1 MTHLRQLML
10 DELERRNYSPNT
22 VRSYLYAVEE
32 FARHFGRSPEQLGPD
47 HVRQYQ
53 VYLFRDRK
61 LSARTIAGQTAA
73 LRFLFVKTLRRP
85 YLPDALP
92 SFLQAFFGRR
102 LPTVLSQEEVARL
115 IDASG
120 NLMHRAMVMTLY
132 ATGVRRAEL
141 CRLKVADIDSERMVL
156 HIHEGKGGRDR
167 DVPLSPKL
175 LAILREYWRWMK
187 PKTYLFPGMENNW
200 RADVPVTTKVAWIA
214 VTEAAKAAGITR
226 RVSPHTLR
234 HSYATHLLEAGADL
248 RTIQVLLGHAKLADT
263 TVYLHLSRR
272 HLQAVASPLESLFT
286 GLDFGRGQAFK
297 ECVRSDEPGPH
308 P

>member
-1 MTHLRQLML
+1 MTHLRQMML

-22 VRSYLYAVEE
+22 VRSYLHAVEE
-32 FARHFGRSPEQLGPD
+32 FARHFRRSPEELGPD
-47 HVRQYQ
+47 HVREYQ
-53 VYLFRDRK
+53 VHLFRDCK

-92 SFLQAFFGRR
+92 FPKHSRR

-141 CRLKVADIDSERMVL
+141 CQLKVADIDSERMVL

-175 LAILREYWRWMK
+175 LATLREYWRWMK

-200 RADVPVTTKVAWIA
+200 RVDVPVTTKVAWIA

-272 HLQAVASPLESLFT
+272 HLQAVASPLESLT
-286 GLDFGRGQAFK
+286 ISTSSEVKHSRRRVK
-297 ECVRSDEPGPH
+297 R
-308 P
+308 